1 MRRPCTGIKVSNKR
15 NSQALGLKLALSA
28 PLVLSKTGKVTVQL
42 SVTDRQA
49 LPVSGANVV
58 LDALLN
64 AYADRVQ
71 RSLREV
77 SPGLYV
83 GELAPGVRGLRSYAV
98 VQQAALRYTQ
108 VLRVDVSKA
117 DAA

>member
-1 MRRPCTGIKVSNKR
+1 VHWDQSQQQAR

-49 LPVSGANVV
+49 LPVSGANVA
-58 LDALLN
+58 LDAFPN

-71 RSLREV
+71 RLSLREV
-77 SPGLYV
+77 GPGLYV
-83 GELAPGVRGLRSYAV
+83 GELAPGVRGLWELRVV

-108 VLRVDVSKA
+108 VLRADVSKG